1 MDPER
6 QSGLDRENICVEAC
20 NLDGLS
26 EPDDGVGNVT
36 NATAADRFGP
46 IFGGKQLEEH
56 HEGSGIDVWV
66 VVGQQW

>member
-1 MDPER
+1 MDPDR

-36 NATAADRFGP
+36 NATAVDRFGP
-46 IFGGKQLEEH
+46 IIGGKQLKEH
-56 HEGSGIDVWV
+56 HEDSVTEVWV
-66 VVGQQW
+66 FVGQQR